1 MVNILNSEMGFEPTQ
16 PMLPSL
22 FTLDSKVQE
31 THDTWSLILNNSNGN
46 SLQEFSP
53 GQFNMLYAYG
63 VGEVPISISGDCQN
77 QDSLVH
83 TIRNVGLVSNELCG
97 LNQGDQV
104 GVRGPFG
111 THWPMEKF
119 KGKDIIIVSGGIG
132 LAPLRPAIY
141 HILNNRDDFN
151 HVALAYGA
159 RAPEEILY
167 PKQIMEWRSHLDLQV
182 RVTVDASDQ
191 KWHGQV
197 GVVTTLIPRLNID
210 PNNAAA
216 LVCGPEVMIRY
227 SVRELIK
234 FGLEP
239 NQIWVSMERNMKCG
253 IGLCGHCQL
262 GPDFICKDGAVY
274 NYVKAERFLKIRE
287 L

>member
-1 MVNILNSEMGFEPTQ
+1 MENQLNSALGFQ
-16 PMLPSL
+16 SAMPMVPAL
-22 FTLDSKVQE
+22 FKLDNKVQE
-31 THDTWSLILNNSNGN
+31 THDIWTLTLKNSNGN
-46 SLQEFSP
+46 SLRKFSP

-63 VGEVPISISGDCQN
+63 IGEVPISISGNCQS
-77 QDSLVH
+77 QDALVH
-83 TIRNVGLVSNELCG
+83 TIRNVGMVSNALCS

-111 THWPMEKF
+111 TSWPMEKF
-119 KGKDIIIVSGGIG
+119 KGKDVIVVTGGIG

-141 HILNNRDDFN
+141 HILDHRNDFN
-151 HVALAYGA
+151 HVAIAYGA

-182 RVTVDASDQ
+182 RVSVDAADQ

-216 LVCGPEVMIRY
+216 LVCGPEVMIRFG
-227 SVRELIK
+227 VRELIK
-234 FGLEP
+234 YGLEP
-239 NQIWVSMERNMKCG
+239 EHIWVSMERNMKCG

-262 GPDFICKDGAVY
+262 GPDFICKDGAVL
-274 NYVKAERFLKIRE
+274 NYVKAERFFKIKE